1 MKETVRQGAVALLLS
16 TGMTLALLACMGLT
30 EHIWLAAAVL
40 AGVILLMTL
49 ASVKK
54 LTRWLMAAL
63 LAACGGIWLLLGGVE
78 TVSEILRGVT
88 LHFTGLNGALPMV
101 GREMALVLSVLLGV
115 ASFVVSHR
123 SMGAYPALMVTVLA
137 ALILWLGDQPQALP
151 WLAPAFAGVM
161 IQAAMCNHEGVAL
174 GRTLPM
180 AAVITALALLLTPM
194 DGVTIQPMKEA
205 ADKLRDQ
212 IYARFMFTQPRN
224 VFTLANEGY
233 YPQGP
238 NQLGGKAEPADHPV
252 MLVKTDRKTY
262 LRGSVKNEYT
272 GRNWIDTMA
281 GRRYLWSGMQ
291 WRDERTAI
299 FDMTLPEGA
308 LGENSGLTAHQ
319 TVSVRML
326 TQSASSLFVPQ
337 RIRSLNPGG
346 ELVPYFNSGSEVFVT
361 RDLQAED
368 TYTVTAP
375 LMLAGDAG
383 LGTLIAA
390 CEHTEDP
397 RYPQILQSYTVLPE
411 HLQEQVYDIAREA
424 CAGAETPYDKAFAIQ
439 NYLSRNF
446 RYTLDV
452 APQPEN
458 IDFVSNFLLNTRE
471 GYCTYFA
478 SAMTVLCRMEGLP
491 ARYVE
496 GYLAEPDKEGHAYV
510 TGLHGHAWTEVY
522 FEGFG
527 WLTFDA
533 TPRQSSISDTPEE
546 ILPPEQLPPEET
558 PEPSPENAESEPT
571 PSPEPSTAPEGTD
584 TDEPTPTPEVPIVPN
599 QEPDE
604 ADRPGLAW
612 LWWLLPLAALAA
624 CALRI
629 LWTQPRRC
637 AGRAK
642 DETGRWS
649 AWMQALAD
657 EMRVLG
663 LERDASES
671 PMAYMRRLDGLRRF
685 PAKLLPLGECMAL
698 VFYGR
703 VTPEPEETA
712 MAAEAYQRI
721 YTCLTRWQRVRLG
734 LTRAFVSEKKRM
746 FTQ

>member
-1 MKETVRQGAVALLLS
+1 
-16 TGMTLALLACMGLT
+16 
-30 EHIWLAAAVL
+30 
-40 AGVILLMTL
+40 
-49 ASVKK
+49 
-54 LTRWLMAAL
+54 
-63 LAACGGIWLLLGGVE
+63 
-78 TVSEILRGVT
+78 
-88 LHFTGLNGALPMV
+88 
-101 GREMALVLSVLLGV
+101 
-115 ASFVVSHR
+115 
-123 SMGAYPALMVTVLA
+123 
-137 ALILWLGDQPQALP
+137 
-151 WLAPAFAGVM
+151 M
-161 IQAAMCNHEGVAL
+161 I
-174 GRTLPM
+174 T
-180 AAVITALALLLTPM
+180 
-194 DGVTIQPMKEA
+194 
-205 ADKLRDQ
+205 
-212 IYARFMFTQPRN
+212 
-224 VFTLANEGY
+224 
-233 YPQGP
+233 
-238 NQLGGKAEPADHPV
+238 
-252 MLVKTDRKTY
+252 
-262 LRGSVKNEYT
+262 
-272 GRNWIDTMA
+272 
-281 GRRYLWSGMQ
+281 
-291 WRDERTAI
+291 
-299 FDMTLPEGA
+299 
-308 LGENSGLTAHQ
+308 
-319 TVSVRML
+319 
-326 TQSASSLFVPQ
+326 SSW
-337 RIRSLNPGG
+337 
-346 ELVPYFNSGSEVFVT
+346 
-361 RDLQAED
+361 
-368 TYTVTAP
+368 
-375 LMLAGDAG
+375 
-383 LGTLIAA
+383 
-390 CEHTEDP
+390 
-397 RYPQILQSYTVLPE
+397 
-411 HLQEQVYDIAREA
+411 
-424 CAGAETPYDKAFAIQ
+424 
-439 NYLSRNF
+439 
-446 RYTLDV
+446 
-452 APQPEN
+452 
-458 IDFVSNFLLNTRE
+458 
-471 GYCTYFA
+471 
-478 SAMTVLCRMEGLP
+478 
-491 ARYVE
+491 
-496 GYLAEPDKEGHAYV
+496 YV

-663 LERDASES
+663 LEREASES